1 MEVSMNEELPLD
13 HEPCINHWAILMAD
27 DDVETGRN
35 INWDDAYE
43 AAWNE
48 IELNIKWENDNGSN
62 T

>member
-1 MEVSMNEELPLD
+1 MELPLD
-13 HEPCINHWAILMAD
+13 HEPSINHWAILMAD

-48 IELNIKWENDNGSN
+48 IELNIKWENDNGNN

>member
-1 MEVSMNEELPLD
+1 MKLPLD
-13 HEPCINHWAILMAD
+13 HEPSINHWAILMAD

-48 IELNIKWENDNGSN
+48 IELNIKWENDNEHN

>member
-1 MEVSMNEELPLD
+1 MTMELPLD
-13 HEPCINHWAILMAD
+13 HEPSINHWAILMAD

-48 IELNIKWENDNGSN
+48 IELNIKWENDNANN